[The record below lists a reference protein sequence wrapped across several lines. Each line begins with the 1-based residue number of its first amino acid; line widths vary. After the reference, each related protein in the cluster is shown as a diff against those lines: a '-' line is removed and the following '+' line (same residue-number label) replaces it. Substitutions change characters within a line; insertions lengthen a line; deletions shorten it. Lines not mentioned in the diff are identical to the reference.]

1 MTRSRSTSRRWW
13 APATIGVIAAAM
25 IAVVLF
31 SNNEPGDSSPTST
44 QTPAAAETEPA
55 EEASDDGVRVDVE
68 RRDPDDPLAVGAL
81 DAPVGL
87 VMFSDFQCGFCALW
101 SVQTLPEMLEFVEA
115 GELRIEW
122 RDISLFGE
130 ASNRAA
136 LAAYA
141 AGEQGEYLAF
151 SRALF
156 ASGSAPDATALS
168 DDGLE
173 TLAADLDLDVD
184 KFNDDRT
191 GEAAAAGVQANID
204 EAAQLG
210 AASTPAFLVNGRPIM
225 GAQPTEVFVSAI
237 SEELRLNS

>member
-13 APATIGVIAAAM
+13 APATIGLIAAAM

-31 SNNEPGDSSPTST
+31 SNNDPADSSPANA
-44 QTPAAAETEPA
+44 QQPAVEATEAGDSASAETA
-55 EEASDDGVRVDVE
+55 RVNVE
-68 RRDPDDPLAVGAL
+68 RRDPDDPLAIGAV

-151 SRALF
+151 ARALF
-156 ASGSAPDATALS
+156 ASGSAPAADALS
-168 DDGLE
+168 EEGLE
-173 TLAADLDLDVD
+173 RLAADLDLDVE
-184 KFNDDRT
+184 KFNEDRA
-191 GEAAAAGVQANID
+191 GETAAAGVQANID

-210 AASTPAFLVNGRPIM
+210 AASTPAFLINGRPIM

-237 SEELRLNS
+237 SEELRDNS

>member
-31 SNNEPGDSSPTST
+31 STDDPSG
-44 QTPAAAETEPA
+44 PAPAAPDAPAAETDPA
-55 EEASDDGVRVDVE
+55 GEAGDEGMRVDVE
-68 RRDPDDPLAVGAL
+68 RRDPDDPLAIGDL

-87 VMFSDFQCGFCALW
+87 VVYSDFQCGFCALW
-101 SVQTLPEMLEFVEA
+101 SVQTLPEMLEFVDA

-122 RDISLFGE
+122 RDVSLFGE

-156 ASGSAPDATALS
+156 ASGSAPDADTLS
-168 DDGLE
+168 DAGLE
-173 TLAADLDLDVD
+173 ALAADLDLAVE
-184 KFNDDRT
+184 KFNEDRAGQT
-191 GEAAAAGVQANID
+191 AATGVQANID

-225 GAQPTEVFVSAI
+225 GAQPTDVFVSAI
-237 SEELRLNS
+237 REELRLSS